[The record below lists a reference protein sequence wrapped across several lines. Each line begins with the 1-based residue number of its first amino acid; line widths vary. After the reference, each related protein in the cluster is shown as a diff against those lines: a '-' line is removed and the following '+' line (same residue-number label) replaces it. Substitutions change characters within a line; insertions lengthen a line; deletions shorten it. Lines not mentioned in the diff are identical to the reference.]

1 MELLEKA
8 RDKVASIFPIETGKR
23 AKTEVAN
30 AKAEPPLEPRPE
42 TLPPSKYGRKRERE
56 RRLC

>member
-23 AKTEVAN
+23 AEVAN

>member
-8 RDKVASIFPIETGKR
+8 RDKVASIQFRIEKGKC

-30 AKAEPPLEPRPE
+30 AKAEPPQ
-42 TLPPSKYGRKRERE
+42 ERE
-56 RRLC
+56 KGKTAL